1 MINIVLT
8 TVNYPWDTPAI
19 FGATRVHIV
28 PPGSYDPDRNPSR
41 IAPRNLFDVAAG
53 FDDIRH
59 WEHYHLGG
67 KIALTNLTDKV
78 ALYNF
83 LSSFSGT
90 HFVTPRSVQAELR
103 LRF

>member
-1 MINIVLT
+1 M
-8 TVNYPWDTPAI
+8 TPTAI
-19 FGATRVHIV
+19 PRGS
-28 PPGSYDPDRNPSR
+28 PPEICLMWRLVSMTSGT
-41 IAPRNLFDVAAG
+41 A
-53 FDDIRH
+53 
-59 WEHYHLGG
+59 EHYHLDG
-67 KIALTNLTDKV
+67 KITVTNLMDKV